1 MNYPLVTYKKLL
13 NIAIEIVSFP
23 MEKMVIFNSYVNV
36 YQRVTPFEIALKS
49 SSNLCGAS
57 APARFRGGVGLTA
70 VQYALRLGATVYAT
84 AGREEFGA
92 AGAIGRW
99 PHGC

>member
-36 YQRVTPFEIALKS
+36 YQR
-49 SSNLCGAS
+49 

-92 AGAIGRW
+92 AGAIGR
-99 PHGC
+99 